1 MEAQPKHF
9 TCWFPLDEM
18 KLATITTT
26 VRKAYIPS
34 SHSTKQIRVTDKLI
48 EQGVNCASSE

>member
-9 TCWFPLDEM
+9 TCWFPLDKV